1 MSRSSPFRIVL
12 TSEEQEKLEARARKY
27 TSPYRDV
34 IRAKVVLL
42 AAQGLSND
50 VIATRLDTHPGRSLA
65 SGANA
70 LPWRVCPALR
80 SNLGAGGPPSFPPS
94 VVVQVKA
101 LACELPHRLGLP
113 LSRLSLADIQQEVV
127 AQGLVAEISGTTLW
141 RWLNADALR
150 PWQHRSWI
158 FPRDPD
164 FAAKAGRVLDLY
176 ERRWEGVPLRPT
188 DFVISTD
195 EKTSVQARRR
205 KQPTRPVASGRPMRV
220 EHEYFREGAW
230 TYLAAWD
237 VHRAKLFGR
246 CEKKNGIAP
255 TDRLMAEVMN
265 QEPYQSAH
273 RVFWIM
279 DNCSAHRGQK
289 AARRI
294 RSQWPNAVLVH
305 TPIHASWLNQIEIYF
320 SIVQR
325 KVLTPNDFL
334 SLAQLEQRL
343 LDFQKHYQQTASPF
357 QWTFTRKDLNALL
370 TKLSTKAIAA
380 AA

>member
-1 MSRSSPFRIVL
+1 M
-12 TSEEQEKLEARARKY
+12 
-27 TSPYRDV
+27 
-34 IRAKVVLL
+34 
-42 AAQGLSND
+42 
-50 VIATRLDTHPGRSLA
+50 
-65 SGANA
+65 
-70 LPWRVCPALR
+70 
-80 SNLGAGGPPSFPPS
+80 
-94 VVVQVKA
+94 
-101 LACELPHRLGLP
+101 
-113 LSRLSLADIQQEVV
+113 
-127 AQGLVAEISGTTLW
+127 VAEISGTTLW

-188 DFVISTD
+188 DFVISAD

-205 KQPTRPVASGRPMRV
+205 KQPTLPGASGRPMRV

-246 CEKKNGIAP
+246 CENKSGIAP
-255 TDRLMAEVMN
+255 THRLMAEVMT

-289 AARRI
+289 AAQRI
-294 RSQWPNAVLVH
+294 RSHWCPTPSWCTPRSTPVGSTKSKSTSPSSRERCLLPMTFYPWPSSSSDYWPSKSIISKLLL
-305 TPIHASWLNQIEIYF
+305 PF
-320 SIVQR
+320 SGPSLARI
-325 KVLTPNDFL
+325 LTPC
-334 SLAQLEQRL
+334 
-343 LDFQKHYQQTASPF
+343 
-357 QWTFTRKDLNALL
+357 
-370 TKLSTKAIAA
+370 
-380 AA
+380 

>member
-1 MSRSSPFRIVL
+1 M
-12 TSEEQEKLEARARKY
+12 
-27 TSPYRDV
+27 
-34 IRAKVVLL
+34 
-42 AAQGLSND
+42 
-50 VIATRLDTHPGRSLA
+50 
-65 SGANA
+65 
-70 LPWRVCPALR
+70 
-80 SNLGAGGPPSFPPS
+80 
-94 VVVQVKA
+94 
-101 LACELPHRLGLP
+101 
-113 LSRLSLADIQQEVV
+113 

-164 FAAKAGRVLDLY
+164 FAAKAGRILDLY
-176 ERRWEGVPLRPT
+176 ERLWEGVPLLPT
-188 DFVISTD
+188 DFVISAD

-205 KQPTRPVASGRPMRV
+205 KQPTLPGASGRPTRV

-289 AARRI
+289 AAQRI
-294 RSQWPNAVLVH
+294 RSQWPNAILVH

-343 LDFQKHYQQTASPF
+343 FNFQKHYQQTASPF
-357 QWTFTRKDLNALL
+357 QWSFTRKDLNALL
-370 TKLSTKAIAA
+370 TKLSAKALAA